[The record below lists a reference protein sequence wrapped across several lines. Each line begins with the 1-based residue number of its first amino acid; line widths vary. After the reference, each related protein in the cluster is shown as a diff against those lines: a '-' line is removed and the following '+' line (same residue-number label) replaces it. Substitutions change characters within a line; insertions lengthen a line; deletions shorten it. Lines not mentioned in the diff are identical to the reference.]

1 MQGANHFLG
10 SNTRFRIF
18 TFAKYIVYA
27 LLSLNVYLFLQEELL
42 ALTYTFADGIQPGQ
56 LIQAFSATIDTAA
69 WVVLLLMFELE
80 TSVVDDNKL
89 RGGLKWVLH
98 GLRGVCYLALS
109 YAFTGYYDELVTLY
123 QVTPLAVTDACNL
136 VESGYSLLMD
146 LDEYLPLDSGNCAAV
161 GSQLYTIADFGIL
174 ADGETLVA
182 AQRLAWVDV
191 INAADWILVV
201 IVLEVEVRL
210 QLRGDLSERVMNATK
225 IIKFLLYAVLF
236 ACAIYWGFA
245 GDFLDFWDA
254 ALWLFAFIFIELN
267 VFEWQHTTDPDS
279 DPDPEPAAA

>member
-1 MQGANHFLG
+1 MQATNHYLG
-10 SNTRFRIF
+10 STIRFRIF

-27 LLSLNVYLFLQEELL
+27 LLSLNVYFFLQEELL

-69 WVVLLLMFELE
+69 WVILLLMFELE
-80 TSVVDDNKL
+80 TSVLDDNKL

-98 GLRGVCYLALS
+98 GLRGLCYLALG
-109 YAFTGYYDELVTLY
+109 YAFTGYYNELVTLY
-123 QVTPLAVTDACNL
+123 QVTPLAVTDACTM
-136 VESGYSLLMD
+136 VDSGYSLLID
-146 LDEYLPLDSGNCAAV
+146 LDEYLPLDSVNCAAV

-174 ADGETLVA
+174 ADGETLRA
-182 AQRLAWVDV
+182 AQWLAWVDV

-210 QLRGDLSERVMNATK
+210 QLRGDLSDRVMDATK

-254 ALWLFAFIFIELN
+254 SLWLFAFIFIELN
-267 VFEWQHTTDPDS
+267 VFEWQHATDPELAD
-279 DPDPEPAAA
+279 AA

>member
-1 MQGANHFLG
+1 MQEANHFLG
-10 SNTRFRIF
+10 SSTRFQIF
-18 TFAKYIVYA
+18 SFAKYIVYA
-27 LLSLNVYLFLQEELL
+27 LLSLNVYLFLREELL
-42 ALTYTFADGIQPGQ
+42 ALTYTFADDIQPGQ

-69 WVVLLLMFELE
+69 WVILLLMFELE
-80 TSVVDDNKL
+80 TSVLDDNKL
-89 RGGLKWVLH
+89 RAGLKWVLH
-98 GLRGVCYLALS
+98 GLRGICYLALG

-123 QVTPLAVTDACNL
+123 QVTPLAVTDACTL
-136 VESGYSLLMD
+136 LESGYSLLMD

-161 GSQLYTIADFGIL
+161 GSQLYNIADFDII
-174 ADGETLVA
+174 ADGETLAA
-182 AQRLAWVDV
+182 AQWLAWVDV
-191 INAADWILVV
+191 INAAAWILVV

-210 QLRGDLSERVMNATK
+210 QLRGSLSEQVMDATK

-267 VFEWQHTTDPDS
+267 VFEWQQTTDPERAEAVAD
-279 DPDPEPAAA
+279 

>member
-1 MQGANHFLG
+1 MQATNHYLG
-10 SNTRFRIF
+10 STIRFRIF
-18 TFAKYIVYA
+18 TLAKYIVYA
-27 LLSLNVYLFLQEELL
+27 LLSLNVYFFLQEELL

-69 WVVLLLMFELE
+69 WVILLLMFELE
-80 TSVVDDNKL
+80 TSVLDDNKL

-98 GLRGVCYLALS
+98 GLRGLCYLALG
-109 YAFTGYYDELVTLY
+109 YAFTGYYNELVTLY
-123 QVTPLAVTDACNL
+123 QVTPLAVTDACTM
-136 VESGYSLLMD
+136 VDSGYSLLID
-146 LDEYLPLDSGNCAAV
+146 LDEYLPLDSVNCAAV

-174 ADGETLVA
+174 ADGETLRA
-182 AQRLAWVDV
+182 AQWLAWVDV

-210 QLRGDLSERVMNATK
+210 QLRGDLSDRVMDATK

-254 ALWLFAFIFIELN
+254 SLWLFAFIFIELN
-267 VFEWQHTTDPDS
+267 VFEWQHATDPELAD
-279 DPDPEPAAA
+279 AA

>member
-1 MQGANHFLG
+1 MQATNHYLG
-10 SNTRFRIF
+10 STIRFRIF

-27 LLSLNVYLFLQEELL
+27 LLSLNVYFFLQEELL

-69 WVVLLLMFELE
+69 WVILLLMFELE
-80 TSVVDDNKL
+80 TSVLDDNKL

-98 GLRGVCYLALS
+98 GLRGLCYLALG
-109 YAFTGYYDELVTLY
+109 YAFTGYYNELVTLY
-123 QVTPLAVTDACNL
+123 QVTPLAVTDACTM
-136 VESGYSLLMD
+136 VDSGYSLLID
-146 LDEYLPLDSGNCAAV
+146 LDEYLPLDSVNCAAV

-174 ADGETLVA
+174 ADGETLRA
-182 AQRLAWVDV
+182 AQWLAWVDV

-210 QLRGDLSERVMNATK
+210 QLRGDLSDRVMDATK

-254 ALWLFAFIFIELN
+254 SLWLFAFIFIELN
-267 VFEWQHTTDPDS
+267 VFEWQHATDPELGD
-279 DPDPEPAAA
+279 AA

>member
-1 MQGANHFLG
+1 MQQANHYLG
-10 SNTRFRIF
+10 SANRFRIF
-18 TFAKYIVYA
+18 TAAKYIVYA

-69 WVVLLLMFELE
+69 WVILLLMFELE
-80 TSVVDDNKL
+80 TSVLDDNKL

-98 GLRGVCYLALS
+98 GLRGLCYLALG

-123 QVTPLAVTDACNL
+123 QVTPLAVTDACSL

-146 LDEYLPLDSGNCAAV
+146 LDEYLPLDSGNCVAV

-174 ADGETLVA
+174 ADGETLRA
-182 AQRLAWVDV
+182 AQWLAWVDV

-210 QLRGDLSERVMNATK
+210 QLRGDLSERVMDATK

-236 ACAIYWGFA
+236 ACATYWGFA

-267 VFEWQHTTDPDS
+267 VFEWQHATDP
-279 DPDPEPAAA
+279 ELAVPA